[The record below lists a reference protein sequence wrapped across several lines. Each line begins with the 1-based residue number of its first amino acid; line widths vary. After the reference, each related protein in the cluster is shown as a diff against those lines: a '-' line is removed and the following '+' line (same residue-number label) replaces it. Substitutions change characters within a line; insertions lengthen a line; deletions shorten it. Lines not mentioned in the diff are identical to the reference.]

1 MGCASSN
8 YFNEDDNDVP
18 KDDYFTRAMY
28 LSKKLNKAE
37 KLRKEKEEYEKK
49 LKNNEE
55 EEKEEEDEEEE
66 DEYTKNKKRK
76 KKYGKYDYQSDLSN
90 RIGPKSY
97 FDNLIENEIPYM
109 DFGLVANKKEIDE
122 EMIKKEGV
130 EKIENEEEE
139 NEENE
144 EDEDYYYI
152 KNNFRIKD
160 SERNSIKEENE
171 NFIEFLADINEINV
185 IIIGEENSGKT
196 SFIEKYTRDSFNK
209 NHMRTDY
216 IKENKE
222 ITYKNDGKD
231 ILVNLI
237 DTPPL
242 TKIGEKIDIIQ
253 KEIYRCH
260 CIIYIVNLTHE
271 IPTLPLALTF
281 CTLDFNKK
289 QTILVLG
296 NKSDIKKNIVH
307 ENMKIMENFCKE
319 RKFNYESIS
328 CKEDSKDDITNI
340 IEKKLFEVYFKRYE
354 GFDTESSKKSFSKKS
369 KSKNSFNNDEKSESK
384 YSKKSKSSFHN
395 SKKYSPKDDNLK
407 YKTPIKFS
415 ERNSD
420 KEESIKN
427 SIKKVSGKNSDKEES
442 IKNNIKKVSGK
453 NSDKRFGLQISIKEK
468 KFGTIKEEDEKESN

>member
-8 YFNEDDNDVP
+8 YFNENDNDLP
-18 KDDYFTRAMY
+18 RDDYFTRAMY
-28 LSKKLNKAE
+28 LSKKLNKEE
-37 KLRKEKEEYEKK
+37 KYKKEKEENEKK
-49 LKNNEE
+49 KQKNEE
-55 EEKEEEDEEEE
+55 EEEEEENEEEEE
-66 DEYTKNKKRK
+66 DEYIKNKKKK

-90 RIGPKSY
+90 RVGPKSY

-139 NEENE
+139 DE
-144 EDEDYYYI
+144 EDDDYYYI
-152 KNNFRIKD
+152 KNNFKIKD
-160 SERNSIKEENE
+160 SEKNSIKEDNE
-171 NFIEFLADINEINV
+171 TFIEFLADINEINV
-185 IIIGEENSGKT
+185 IIIGEENSGKS
-196 SFIEKYTRDSFNK
+196 SFIEKYTKDSFNK

-216 IKENKE
+216 IKENKD
-222 ITYKNDGKD
+222 IIYKNDGKD

-253 KEIYRCH
+253 KEIYRSH

-271 IPTLPLALTF
+271 IPTLPLSLTF

-307 ENMKIMENFCKE
+307 ENMKILEDFCKE

-328 CKEDSKDDITNI
+328 CKEDSKEDITNI
-340 IEKKLFEVYFKRYE
+340 IDTKLFEVYFKRYE

-369 KSKNSFNNDEKSESK
+369 KSKNSVNNEEKSESK
-384 YSKKSKSSFHN
+384 FSKKSKNSFHN
-395 SKKYSPKDDNLK
+395 SKNNSDKDNK
-407 YKTPIKFS
+407 VKFNTPIKEIS
-415 ERNSD
+415 GRNSNN
-420 KEESIKN
+420 EESIKSN
-427 SIKKVSGKNSDKEES
+427 LKKESGKIQQKDFLLKNLTMSIRDK
-442 IKNNIKKVSGK
+442 KM
-453 NSDKRFGLQISIKEK
+453 R
-468 KFGTIKEEDEKESN
+468 TIKEEDEKESNEKN

>member
-28 LSKKLNKAE
+28 LSKKLNKEE

-55 EEKEEEDEEEE
+55 EDKVEEDEEEEE

-97 FDNLIENEIPYM
+97 FDNLIEKEIPYM

-139 NEENE
+139 NEEDE

-281 CTLDFNKK
+281 CTLNFNKK

-340 IEKKLFEVYFKRYE
+340 IETKLFEVYFKRYE
-354 GFDTESSKKSFSKKS
+354 GYDTESSKKSFSKKS
-369 KSKNSFNNDEKSESK
+369 KSNNSFNNDEKSESK

-395 SKKYSPKDDNLK
+395 TKKNSVKDDNLK
-407 YKTPIKFS
+407 YNTPIKVS
-415 ERNSD
+415 QRNS
-420 KEESIKN
+420 N
-427 SIKKVSGKNSDKEES
+427 KEES
-442 IKNNIKKVSGK
+442 IKNNSKKESGK
-453 NSDKRFGLQISIKEK
+453 NSEKRILFQTSIKDK
-468 KFGTIKEEDEKESN
+468 KFGTIKEEDEKESNENN